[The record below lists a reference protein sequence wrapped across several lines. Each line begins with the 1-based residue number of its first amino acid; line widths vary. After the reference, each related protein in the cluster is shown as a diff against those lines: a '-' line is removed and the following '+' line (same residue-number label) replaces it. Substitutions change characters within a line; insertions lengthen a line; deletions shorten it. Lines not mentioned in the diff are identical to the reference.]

1 MRLHLTRPW
10 ATAEHSYEEDFEYTW
25 QWFQSL
31 RKFWLRA
38 AAEGRFVLFS
48 VDQYLPVQPANE
60 ALHLAAAGGRAH
72 RLVVVA
78 HPPPQKSDPKEPT

>member
-48 VDQYLPVQPANE
+48 VDQ
-60 ALHLAAAGGRAH
+60 
-72 RLVVVA
+72 
-78 HPPPQKSDPKEPT
+78 